1 MSPRRAQGSAL
12 LLAAALVFTPLAVA
26 SAMIDN
32 PISEE
37 LRTRIYWVIT
47 PNPSRPEPG
56 GKFTWTLDFENLRNE
71 TMEGL
76 HVALWANATED
87 QVKCGAAGADS
98 SFTLSP
104 VKPHANKRLT
114 PKLEAPATLGPAISR
129 VLFDA
134 DCKLSTSGAQYTV
147 EYTVSDTPTWDLGG
161 INDNP
166 VTGVKS
172 WQAHTTPQLLVAGKP
187 FELRPTIFNFG
198 KLKSPDGV
206 TVGVIMTDVV
216 KFLPNPWV
224 CGSVAP
230 NATFTVPKLG
240 PGKSFEGSVMMTA
253 PATAPKDFGFY
264 LVVDPDCIYS
274 KQEYPRGAADGV
286 KFLEADMSTAP
297 MPWFWGQQQKGTEA
311 RAFKTAPAK
320 PKAGKAI
327 SVKVSFEN
335 QGSEAGT
342 LGLVKIWFFKFGD
355 ALFPPDYPNMDD
367 RCNYTDPTASATFAD
382 VIVEPGKHKKVTIKD
397 VPAPTEPG
405 AYYLLAQADADCK
418 NPYSFATTD
427 QQVVA
432 FVQYSVFTVK
442 LRAAVFTALAVASAA
457 INSPLNQELRTRIYQ
472 MPLPTPSRPEPGGK
486 FTWTLD
492 FENLRNETMEGL
504 RVALWANATEDQ
516 VNAQYTVE
524 YTVSDTP
531 TWDLGG
537 INDNPVTGMISGRAH
552 TTPQLLVAGKPF
564 ELRPTI
570 FNFGKLKSPD
580 GVTVGVF
587 TAKSLPYPWVC
598 GFAAPNATFAVPKL
612 ASGKS
617 FEGSVTLTAPAL
629 EEGSYFGFYIIVDP
643 DCKYS
648 KQEYPRGAQDGVS
661 FIEADVSTAPMPW
674 FWGQQKKG
682 TEARAF
688 KTAPAK
694 PKAGKAISVKLTFE
708 NQGSEAGALGLVKIW
723 FFKFGDALFPPDYPN
738 MDDRCNYTDPTASAT
753 FADVVVEPGKH
764 KKVTIKDVPAPTEP
778 GAYYLLAQADADC
791 KNPYSFVTTGQTVVA
806 KVQFSVFTVK

>member
-1 MSPRRAQGSAL
+1 MSPRRAQGSAP
-12 LLAAALVFTPLAVA
+12 LLAAALVFTALAVA
-26 SAMIDN
+26 SALDWAPPVN
-32 PISEE
+32 QE
-37 LRTRIYWVIT
+37 LRTRIYWEVA

-76 HVALWANATED
+76 RVALWANATED
-87 QVKCGAAGADS
+87 QV
-98 SFTLSP
+98 
-104 VKPHANKRLT
+104 N
-114 PKLEAPATLGPAISR
+114 
-129 VLFDA
+129 
-134 DCKLSTSGAQYTV
+134 GAQYTV

-172 WQAHTTPQLLVAGKP
+172 LQAHTTPQLLVAGKH

-216 KFLPNPWV
+216 KYLPSPWV

-264 LVVDPDCIYS
+264 LVVDPDCKYS

-297 MPWFWGQQQKGTEA
+297 MPWFWGQQQKGTED

-327 SVKVSFEN
+327 SVKLTFEN

-342 LGLVKIWFFKFGD
+342 LGLVKIWFFPFGD
-355 ALFPPDYPNMDD
+355 ALFAPNYPNMDD

-442 LRAAVFTALAVASAA
+442 
-457 INSPLNQELRTRIYQ
+457 
-472 MPLPTPSRPEPGGK
+472 
-486 FTWTLD
+486 
-492 FENLRNETMEGL
+492 
-504 RVALWANATEDQ
+504 
-516 VNAQYTVE
+516 
-524 YTVSDTP
+524 
-531 TWDLGG
+531 
-537 INDNPVTGMISGRAH
+537 
-552 TTPQLLVAGKPF
+552 
-564 ELRPTI
+564 
-570 FNFGKLKSPD
+570 
-580 GVTVGVF
+580 
-587 TAKSLPYPWVC
+587 
-598 GFAAPNATFAVPKL
+598 
-612 ASGKS
+612 
-617 FEGSVTLTAPAL
+617 
-629 EEGSYFGFYIIVDP
+629 
-643 DCKYS
+643 
-648 KQEYPRGAQDGVS
+648 
-661 FIEADVSTAPMPW
+661 
-674 FWGQQKKG
+674 
-682 TEARAF
+682 
-688 KTAPAK
+688 
-694 PKAGKAISVKLTFE
+694 
-708 NQGSEAGALGLVKIW
+708 
-723 FFKFGDALFPPDYPN
+723 
-738 MDDRCNYTDPTASAT
+738 
-753 FADVVVEPGKH
+753 
-764 KKVTIKDVPAPTEP
+764 
-778 GAYYLLAQADADC
+778 
-791 KNPYSFVTTGQTVVA
+791 
-806 KVQFSVFTVK
+806 